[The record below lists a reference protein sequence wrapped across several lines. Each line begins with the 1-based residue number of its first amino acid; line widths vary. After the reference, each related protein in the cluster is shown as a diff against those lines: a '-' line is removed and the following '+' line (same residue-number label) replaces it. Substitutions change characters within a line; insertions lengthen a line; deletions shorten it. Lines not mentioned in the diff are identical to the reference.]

1 MSKDYVFLTAEDTAA
16 IGVISVLDATDRSG
30 VLDLR
35 HKARYFGL
43 KRKLCA
49 LSDMDLLVYE
59 LSKAMDTA
67 RSNVVIVSILYFDGK
82 ENSNG

>member
-43 KRKLCA
+43 KRKLST

-59 LSKAMDTA
+59 LSKAMDGT
-67 RSNVVIVSILYFDGK
+67 RSNIVITNITYFI
-82 ENSNG
+82 